1 MGSLCRVRFSD
12 NEVVLT
18 STPIPTVSDEP
29 SSLKI
34 KPLDVSSGGSNRADS
49 GIPFAVAPSQSV
61 CEHCDDENHLRH
73 VLPSHGDKEQ
83 EHINASLQDDDGN
96 AEKRRGIQSM
106 FLSEAESIQD
116 LPLEDNSD
124 LSSEEIER
132 LLLGDENDLK
142 DESNRVKYAYF
153 YSSRSRTP
161 SATTEPTV
169 YVSKEIREEI
179 ASEPREYMWTR
190 INNAMCK
197 LDISKVTIR
206 FHSSDKA
213 ALSLLSD
220 DQRRARD
227 ELVDKEL
234 IANER
239 VLRTEEE
246 FQKQWD
252 ETIRKEG
259 DIFAHDH
266 LPAFY
271 VQRSTQLLLQ
281 RERAVVGAL
290 SSRMHSDP
298 CFASVV
304 AKYAEVQKQLSASRA
319 EIIRQVREAVRQRR
333 SARTVREL
341 VKEEPAGVSVGVR
354 MMQRVQAQREYEK
367 KVAVSD
373 AKDAVCDGC
382 FAAKKEPLLARIDY
396 HDGML
401 LRKLVGDT
409 EVEEVNTAATRAC
422 VEMALRVGWLPPENA
437 APDVTAVLIASGY
450 NRLFALRHFLY
461 RWRG

>member
-1 MGSLCRVRFSD
+1 
-12 NEVVLT
+12 
-18 STPIPTVSDEP
+18 
-29 SSLKI
+29 
-34 KPLDVSSGGSNRADS
+34 
-49 GIPFAVAPSQSV
+49 
-61 CEHCDDENHLRH
+61 
-73 VLPSHGDKEQ
+73 
-83 EHINASLQDDDGN
+83 
-96 AEKRRGIQSM
+96 M

-290 SSRMHSDP
+290 SARMHSDP

-341 VKEEPAGVSVGVR
+341 VKKEEPAGVSVGVR

-373 AKDAVCDGC
+373 GAKDAVCDGC

-396 HDGML
+396 HNGIL

-422 VEMALRVGWLPPENA
+422 VEMALRVGWLPRENA

>member
-1 MGSLCRVRFSD
+1 
-12 NEVVLT
+12 
-18 STPIPTVSDEP
+18 
-29 SSLKI
+29 
-34 KPLDVSSGGSNRADS
+34 
-49 GIPFAVAPSQSV
+49 
-61 CEHCDDENHLRH
+61 
-73 VLPSHGDKEQ
+73 
-83 EHINASLQDDDGN
+83 
-96 AEKRRGIQSM
+96 M

-116 LPLEDNSD
+116 LPLDDNSD

-161 SATTEPTV
+161 SAMTEPTV

-271 VQRSTQLLLQ
+271 VQRSTQLLFQ

-290 SSRMHSDP
+290 SARMHSDP

-319 EIIRQVREAVRQRR
+319 EIIQQVREAVRQRR
-333 SARTVREL
+333 NARTVREL
-341 VKEEPAGVSVGVR
+341 VKKGELAGVSVGVR

-396 HDGML
+396 HDGIL